1 MSAKLEIYLLGK
13 PRGDSNSQPRG
24 IPRLYAVELLG
35 DELTNQKF
43 LKNERNWEEK
53 MDSHHRPPRGFPW
66 CSATELLSSENKK

>member
-35 DELTNQKF
+35 DAQKI
-43 LKNERNWEEK
+43 LKNERK
-53 MDSHHRPPRGFPW
+53 
-66 CSATELLSSENKK
+66 LV